1 MNRCFI
7 VLMALLPQLAWANPF
22 TDGKPA
28 TVTSPLGGMP
38 FMHEI
43 LALQRQFHDGIA
55 AHLIALRD
63 GASLTPLWLLLGL
76 SFAYGVFHVLAP
88 GHGKIIVSAYF
99 LGNKA
104 RWRDGLLAG
113 AVMAVGH
120 TITAVMIVVV
130 LYLALGVSQL
140 QLLSQAR
147 YVELIGYGAIAAIG
161 VWLLARA
168 RRGTACA
175 HCGHHHDHDHA
186 HGHAA
191 HHHDH
196 APQPATAK
204 RSTLLSLFSAV
215 SLVPCTGSMIIL
227 LFTLAHQVL
236 WAGILAVMAIA
247 FGMWLT
253 TVAIACAAI
262 LLHSRLLAPEQPR
275 HAWQVKLQ
283 RGLGYASALA
293 VLAAGGLLFTGTLL
307 SLLHATPG

>member
-1 MNRCFI
+1 MKPFFI
-7 VLMALLPQLAWANPF
+7 MLLAMLPQLAWANPF

-28 TVTSPLGGMP
+28 AVAAPLVGTP
-38 FMHEI
+38 FLSQI
-43 LALQRQFHDGIA
+43 LALQRQFHDGIST
-55 AHLIALRD
+55 HLMALRD

-120 TITAVMIVVV
+120 TVTSVAVVLV

-147 YVELIGYGAIAAIG
+147 YVELIGYGAIATIG
-161 VWLLARA
+161 VWLLLRA
-168 RRGTACA
+168 RRGSAPCS
-175 HCGHHHDHDHA
+175 HCGHHHDHA
-186 HGHAA
+186 GHT
-191 HHHDH
+191 HDH
-196 APQPATAK
+196 APQPPTAG
-204 RSTLLSLFSAV
+204 RGSILGLFSAV

-262 LLHSRLLAPEQPR
+262 FLHARLLAPERPR

-293 VLAAGGLLFTGTLL
+293 VLATGGLLFGGTLL
-307 SLLHATPG
+307 SLLHTTPD